1 MPVNAACAD
10 HQQADQNGKGQPSNA
25 DQQAGLDGAV
35 AAADQHQQKGQDAGQ
50 GSLQQPPVTGN
61 QGSHAAVEPHQ
72 PHGVLDR
79 VPAAVALEASEEPAA
94 AHSSRTEQ
102 PAAEGTTAGEE
113 AAQELK
119 QPKVVEGEKQQK
131 KKASPTPVFVP
142 IVVAMESQDHKV
154 MVEEWY
160 SRQMVS
166 IESDHSHLL
175 ILAFHHA
182 LQLCCQDPILK
193 LVSGF

>member
-1 MPVNAACAD
+1 MGILRFALIIAFHC
-10 HQQADQNGKGQPSNA
+10 HA
-25 DQQAGLDGAV
+25 DQQHADTHGRGQPANTDQPAGLDGSV
-35 AAADQHQQKGQDAGQ
+35 AATDQHQQGELDACQ
-50 GSLQQPPVTGN
+50 GSIQQPPVAGN
-61 QGSHAAVEPHQ
+61 KGSHAAVGPHQ
-72 PHGVLDR
+72 PHGIPDR
-79 VPAAVALEASEEPAA
+79 VPAAVALEASEESAA

-102 PAAEGTTAGEE
+102 PAAEGGTAGPEE

-166 IESDHSHLL
+166 
-175 ILAFHHA
+175 
-182 LQLCCQDPILK
+182 
-193 LVSGF
+193 V